1 MIEVCTVSGYN
12 EVGKNMTAVRVDDEV
27 IILDIGIHLDN
38 YIKYTEDEDL
48 TVISR
53 GELIRAG
60 AIPDDSYI
68 NDWKDKVRAIIPTHA
83 HLDHVGAVVFL
94 CNSYNAPV
102 ICSPYTEAVL
112 STIARDE
119 NLRIKNPIKVLNS
132 NSIHKISENI
142 SIEFIHVTHSIPQT
156 VLVSINTKYGSVVYA
171 NDFKLDNHPI
181 IGKKPDYKHIQEIGK
196 KKVLLLI
203 SESLRASE
211 ARKTPS
217 EIIARDML
225 RDVINSC
232 DNRNAIIV
240 TTFSSH
246 LARLK
251 SIIEFGMAIGRK
263 VVFLGRSLE
272 KYTSAGEKI
281 GIIKYSD
288 KVEIVKYAQQ
298 IKKKIAEIDRQGREK
313 YLMVVTGHQGEPKS
327 TLSKM
332 ISQEIPFRFRQD
344 DCVIF
349 SCNVIPSPIN
359 IENRKVLEE
368 KLRKYGVRIFKD
380 VHVSGHAAKEDLREF
395 IKILNPLHIIPSHGD
410 QSITL
415 FLAELAKE
423 MGYELG
429 KNVHLMRNSERL
441 RII

>member
-27 IILDIGIHLDN
+27 VILDMGIHLDN
-38 YIKYTEDEDL
+38 YIRYTEDDDL
-48 TVISR
+48 NVISR
-53 GELIRAG
+53 GELIKAG
-60 AIPDDSYI
+60 AIPDDSLI

-83 HLDHVGAVVFL
+83 HLDHVGAVAFL
-94 CNSYNAPV
+94 CNSYNAPI
-102 ICSPYTEAVL
+102 ICTPYTEAVL
-112 STIARDE
+112 STIAKDE
-119 NLRIKNPIKVLNS
+119 NLRIKNQIKVLNS
-132 NSIHKISENI
+132 NSKLKISENI
-142 SIEFIHVTHSIPQT
+142 TIEFIHVTHSIPQT
-156 VLVSINTKYGSVVYA
+156 VIVVINTKYGPVVYS

-181 IGKKPDYKHIQEIGK
+181 IGKKPDYKHIEEVGK
-196 KKVLLLI
+196 RNVLLLI
-203 SESLRASE
+203 SESLRASD

-217 EIIARDML
+217 EMIARDML
-225 RDVINSC
+225 RDVIYSC
-232 DNRNAIIV
+232 DNGNAIIV

-251 SIIEFGMAIGRK
+251 SIIEFGKAIGRR

-281 GIIKYSD
+281 GLIKYSES
-288 KVEIVKYAQQ
+288 VEIVKYAKQ
-298 IKKKIAEIDRQGREK
+298 IKRKIKEIEEHGREK
-313 YLMVVTGHQGEPKS
+313 FLMVVTGHQGEPKS

-332 ISQEIPFRFRQD
+332 ISQEIPFRFGPD

-359 IENRKVLEE
+359 IENRKLLEE
-368 KLRKYGVRIFKD
+368 KLRKLGVRIYRD

-395 IKILNPLHIIPSHGD
+395 IWSLKPKHIIPSHGD

-415 FLAELAKE
+415 TLVDLAKE

-429 KNVHLMRNSERL
+429 KNVHLMRNGERL
-441 RII
+441 KIV